1 MAAEPRTPPEP
12 AMSPEQEIAFKA
24 RRRKR
29 SVALAIALA
38 VFAITFYVLTIIKMG
53 PSLFDRTL

>member
-1 MAAEPRTPPEP
+1 
-12 AMSPEQEIAFKA
+12 MSPEQEIAFKA